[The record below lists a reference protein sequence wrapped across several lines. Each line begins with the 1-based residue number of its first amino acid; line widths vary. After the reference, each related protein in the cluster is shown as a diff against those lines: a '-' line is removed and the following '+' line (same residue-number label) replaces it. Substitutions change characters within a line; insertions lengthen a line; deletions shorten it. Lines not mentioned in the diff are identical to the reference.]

1 MYRIPDSPVQK
12 PVHARLYLLQS
23 GSPDS
28 VIHIRSPDSAVCDQ
42 SQSDSDHNSRS
53 VQICCH
59 KGPDLILRRKMG
71 ESRFTQ
77 IAETKELTYTD
88 ARTVG
93 DTLYYYSVQAVSGKW
108 GNAVRSSYDKN
119 ISVKTQTTTPQ
130 PTPGQTVKLKTP
142 AVTVTAGKK
151 QAKLKWKKISNA
163 QGYVVYRA
171 TSKNGKYKAVSTIKK
186 GSTVSYTNKKL
197 TSKKTYYY
205 KVRAYRVVNGKKVY
219 SGYSKVKGVKI
230 K

>member
-1 MYRIPDSPVQK
+1 M
-12 PVHARLYLLQS
+12 
-23 GSPDS
+23 
-28 VIHIRSPDSAVCDQ
+28 
-42 SQSDSDHNSRS
+42 
-53 VQICCH
+53 
-59 KGPDLILRRKMG
+59 
-71 ESRFTQ
+71 
-77 IAETKELTYTD
+77 
-88 ARTVG
+88 
-93 DTLYYYSVQAVSGKW
+93 
-108 GNAVRSSYDKN
+108 
-119 ISVKTQTTTPQ
+119 TTTPQ

>member
-1 MYRIPDSPVQK
+1 MGQCCEEQLRQE
-12 PVHARLYLLQS
+12 YLS
-23 GSPDS
+23 K
-28 VIHIRSPDSAVCDQ
+28 
-42 SQSDSDHNSRS
+42 N
-53 VQICCH
+53 
-59 KGPDLILRRKMG
+59 
-71 ESRFTQ
+71 
-77 IAETKELTYTD
+77 TD
-88 ARTVG
+88 NNAAA
-93 DTLYYYSVQAVSGKW
+93 DTGTDCKAQ
-108 GNAVRSSYDKN
+108 
-119 ISVKTQTTTPQ
+119 
-130 PTPGQTVKLKTP
+130 TP

>member
-1 MYRIPDSPVQK
+1 M
-12 PVHARLYLLQS
+12 
-23 GSPDS
+23 
-28 VIHIRSPDSAVCDQ
+28 
-42 SQSDSDHNSRS
+42 
-53 VQICCH
+53 
-59 KGPDLILRRKMG
+59 
-71 ESRFTQ
+71 
-77 IAETKELTYTD
+77 
-88 ARTVG
+88 
-93 DTLYYYSVQAVSGKW
+93 

>member
-1 MYRIPDSPVQK
+1 MGQCCEEQLRQE
-12 PVHARLYLLQS
+12 YLS
-23 GSPDS
+23 K
-28 VIHIRSPDSAVCDQ
+28 
-42 SQSDSDHNSRS
+42 N
-53 VQICCH
+53 
-59 KGPDLILRRKMG
+59 
-71 ESRFTQ
+71 
-77 IAETKELTYTD
+77 TD
-88 ARTVG
+88 N
-93 DTLYYYSVQAVSGKW
+93 
-108 GNAVRSSYDKN
+108 NA
-119 ISVKTQTTTPQ
+119 
-130 PTPGQTVKLKTP
+130 
-142 AVTVTAGKK
+142 AAGKK
-151 QAKLKWKKISNA
+151 QANVKWKKISNA